1 MSRQAGLFA
10 GRGVAVTC
18 TAAVLALT
26 VLAVHLARPRS
37 GQTALGGDV
46 RSSFRTTPDGVAAL
60 YETVSALGVPAA
72 PRMTPLV
79 DADDIR
85 GTLVLLE
92 PTERPSPREV
102 NALLDWVRQGG
113 TLLYAPRLQLR
124 NGPAVLDSLGLTLLE
139 PRDGASNPR
148 WERHRLTRDLP
159 PPRPPRRFV
168 AVPAKADT
176 AGRPPPASMQPLL
189 SADLPDSLTAGATAA
204 AAEIVLGRGRIVAL
218 ADAEP
223 LSNEHAG
230 DDPLAVLAVRA
241 VLAHTTPGD
250 TVFFD
255 EFHHGVRGLGSPAEA
270 ATDFFL
276 GTGGGRAL
284 LHLGGVALLALAA
297 AGARLGTPADPP
309 TDERRSPMEHVS
321 ALARLYQAAGAR
333 DTAALLLLSRAAR
346 AARTAPPKTLA
357 EARAMVGTMEARSDS
372 APAWR
377 LVRQGLQAEPRDLK
391 VIAAGIDEYCQ
402 RRRRP

>member
-1 MSRQAGLFA
+1 MA
-10 GRGVAVTC
+10 C

-26 VLAVHLARPRS
+26 ALAVYLARPRA
-37 GQTALGGDV
+37 GQTALGGSV

-60 YETVSALGVPAA
+60 YQAVSALGVPTA

-85 GTLVLLE
+85 GTLVLAE
-92 PTERPSPREV
+92 PTQRPSPREV
-102 NALLDWVRQGG
+102 HALLDWVRQGG
-113 TLLYAPRLQLR
+113 TLLYAPRLSPR
-124 NGPAVLDSLGLTLLE
+124 NEPAVLDSLGLVLVE
-139 PRDGASNPR
+139 PRDEPSNPR
-148 WERHRLTRDLP
+148 WGRHRLTQDLP
-159 PPRPPRRFV
+159 PPRDPRRFV
-168 AVPAKADT
+168 ATPARADT

-189 SADLPDSLTAGATAA
+189 SADLPDSLTTGATAA
-204 AAEIVLGRGRIVAL
+204 AAEIVLGRGRVVAL

-241 VLAHTTPGD
+241 VLAYTAPGD

-270 ATDFFL
+270 ATDFLL

-284 LHLGGVALLALAA
+284 LHLGVVVLLALAA
-297 AGARLGTPADPP
+297 TGARLGTPADPP
-309 TDERRSPMEHVS
+309 ADERRSPLEHVS

-357 EARAMVGTMEARSDS
+357 EARATVEALEARSDS
-372 APAWR
+372 AQAWR
-377 LVRQGLQAEPRDLK
+377 MIRQGLQAEPRDLK

>member
-1 MSRQAGLFA
+1 MA
-10 GRGVAVTC
+10 C

-26 VLAVHLARPRS
+26 ALALFLARPRA

-60 YETVSALGVPAA
+60 YEAVSALGVPTAH
-72 PRMTPLV
+72 RMTPLV
-79 DADDIR
+79 DADSIR

-113 TLLYAPRLQLR
+113 TLLYAPRLVPR
-124 NGPAVLDSLGLTLLE
+124 VRPAVLDSLGLVLRQPAAE
-139 PRDGASNPR
+139 ESNPR
-148 WERHRLTRDLP
+148 WARHRLTEGLP
-159 PPRPPRRFV
+159 PPGPPRRLV
-168 AVPAKADT
+168 ATRGRTDT
-176 AGRPPPASMQPLL
+176 ARRSPPASMQPLL
-189 SADLPDSLTAGATAA
+189 SADRPDSLTGQA
-204 AAEIVLGRGRIVAL
+204 AAEIRLGRGRVFLL
-218 ADAEP
+218 AEAGP

-230 DDPLAVLAVRA
+230 DDPLAVLAARA
-241 VLAHTTPGD
+241 LLAFTSPGD

-284 LHLGGVALLALAA
+284 LHLGVVVLLALAA
-297 AGARLGTPADPP
+297 TGARLGTPADPP
-309 TDERRSPMEHVS
+309 VDERRSPLEHVS
-321 ALARLYQAAGAR
+321 ALARLYHAAGAR

-346 AARTAPPKTLA
+346 AAGTAPPKTLA
-357 EARAMVGTMEARSDS
+357 EARALIETLEARGDS
-372 APAWR
+372 AQAWL
-377 LVRQGLQAEPRDLK
+377 LVRQGLQAQPRDLK
-391 VIAAGIDEYCQ
+391 VIAAGIDDYCR